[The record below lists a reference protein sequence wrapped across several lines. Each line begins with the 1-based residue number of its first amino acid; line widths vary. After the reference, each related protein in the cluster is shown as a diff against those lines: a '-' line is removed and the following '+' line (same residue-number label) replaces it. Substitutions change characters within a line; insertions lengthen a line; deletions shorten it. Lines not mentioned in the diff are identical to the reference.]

1 MKLIQRLLFMLATT
15 VAIQAQSDRFTHRLD
30 YVTENQEEGF
40 DFSMKHY
47 LPEKY
52 SEKAFSVFNLQSD
65 YGYNATTA
73 LTRYQFFLVE
83 SSDLENTFKIGSP
96 TWYSNGEDT
105 FKDNYFYPIKEVKK
119 TTETNTIL
127 STACTYYNLIPVDS
141 EMRMIS
147 LCIDTKNIIDNASY
161 FLPKQA
167 TKGLIMDIREP
178 NEEGQNSSV
187 QLKNIEKVN
196 VQYSFDF
203 DKEKL
208 AIEAMIAEQAA
219 VYDSAEAYADSVVV
233 GADYAGYTSRYE
245 DPLCTYY
252 SSIPEDLSDK
262 VNQVVSSYMST
273 ICNNLLMD
281 SDYDGEAD
289 FQKEAVLAFFQRD
302 SKSFTK
308 NLTKNK
314 LITKDESKQLL
325 SFFKEV
331 HAQSNVFVPTPEEL
345 DETVID
351 DYDSIDEVAAYEVY
365 EPYQSTYKNTD
376 MNVLSLAIE
385 TFNDE
390 GVMKAIPTH
399 CSDFK
404 TNVPAFENKQLGQLV
419 LQYVGQSCD
428 FYYSEHNSYTVD
440 VKSTIDAIRKSIL
453 SIENL
458 HDSLSKADKK
468 KLNEFLNS
476 LD

>member
-1 MKLIQRLLFMLATT
+1 MKFIYCLLGLLVATVT
-15 VAIQAQSDRFTHRLD
+15 TQAQTDRFTHRLD
-30 YVTENQEEGF
+30 YVTTNQEEGF

-65 YGYNATTA
+65 YGYNVTTA
-73 LTRYQFFLVE
+73 LTRFQFFLVE

-119 TTETNTIL
+119 TAETNTIL
-127 STACTYYNLIPVDS
+127 STTCTYYNLIPVDS

-167 TKGLIMDIREP
+167 TKGLIMEIREP

-208 AIEAMIAEQAA
+208 AIEAMIAEQAEL
-219 VYDSAEAYADSVVV
+219 YDEAEAYADSAAVVT
-233 GADYAGYTSRYE
+233 DYAGFTSAYD
-245 DPLCTYY
+245 DPLCAYY
-252 SSIPEDLSDK
+252 ASIPEGLSDK
-262 VNQVVSSYMST
+262 VNAVLSSYMSST
-273 ICNNLLMD
+273 CSHLLMD
-281 SDYDGEAD
+281 TDYDGETD
-289 FQKEAVLAFFQRD
+289 FKKDALLSFFQRD

-308 NLTKNK
+308 NLAKNK
-314 LITKDESKQLL
+314 LISKSESKQLL
-325 SFFKEV
+325 TFFKDI
-331 HAQSNVFVPTPEEL
+331 HSQSKVFVYTPEEI
-345 DETVID
+345 DESVID
-351 DYDSIDEVAAYEVY
+351 YDNIDEVAAYEVY
-365 EPYQSTYKNTD
+365 EPYQSTYKAID

-404 TNVPAFENKQLGQLV
+404 TKVPTFENKQLGQLI

-440 VKSTIDAIRKSIL
+440 IKSTIDSIRKSIL

>member
-30 YVTENQEEGF
+30 YVTENQE
-40 DFSMKHY
+40 DLYAFSMKHY

-52 SEKAFSVFNLQSD
+52 GEKAFSIFNLQSD

-83 SSDLENTFKIGSP
+83 SSDLENTFKINSP
-96 TWYSNGEDT
+96 TWYSDGEET
-105 FKDNYFYPIKEVKK
+105 YKDNYFYPIKEIQK

-141 EMRMIS
+141 ETRMIS

-161 FLPKQA
+161 FLPKLS
-167 TKGLIMDIREP
+167 TKGLILEIREA
-178 NEEGQNSSV
+178 NEEGENSIV
-187 QLKNIEKVN
+187 KLKNIEKVN

-203 DKEKL
+203 EKEKL
-208 AIEAMIAEQAA
+208 ALAAKIAEQAA
-219 VYDSAEAYADSVVV
+219 VYDEAEAYADSAAVVT
-233 GADYAGYTSRYE
+233 DYAGFTSAYD
-245 DPLCTYY
+245 DPLCAYY
-252 SSIPEDLSDK
+252 ASIPEDLSNK
-262 VNQVVSSYMST
+262 VNAVLSSYMSST
-273 ICNNLLMD
+273 CSNLLMD
-281 SDYDGEAD
+281 ADYDGETD
-289 FQKEAVLAFFQRD
+289 FKKDALLSFFQRD

-308 NLTKNK
+308 NLVKNK
-314 LITKDESKQLL
+314 LISKSESKQLL
-325 SFFKEV
+325 TFFKDI
-331 HAQSNVFVPTPEEL
+331 HSQSKVFVYTPEEI
-345 DETVID
+345 DESVID
-351 DYDSIDEVAAYEVY
+351 YDNIDEVAAYEVY
-365 EPYQSTYKNTD
+365 EPYQSTYKAID
-376 MNVLSLAIE
+376 MNILSLAIE

-404 TNVPAFENKQLGQLV
+404 TKVPTFENKQLGQLI

-440 VKSTIDAIRKSIL
+440 IKSTIDSIRKSIL